1 MTQNQT
7 PDRDRYEAARQRV
20 DVLRGFY
27 GHAVVFIIVNLGLIA
42 WNLATTPGDLWFA
55 ATLFGW
61 GIGLAAHGAYA
72 FSAGRFLGAS
82 WTERKIREEL
92 ERTAR

>member
-1 MTQNQT
+1 MTQNQM
-7 PDRDRYEAARQRV
+7 PDRDRYEAARRRV
-20 DVLRGFY
+20 DTLRGFY
-27 GHAVVFIIVNLGLIA
+27 GHAVVFVIVNIGLIA
-42 WNLATTPGDLWFA
+42 WNLATTPGDLWFV

-72 FSAGRFLGAS
+72 FSTGRFLGAS

-92 ERTAR
+92 ERTDR